1 MSTEAIAT
9 AVPVPAYRIL
19 GPLQIIGAGDLD
31 GRIPPGRQQ
40 VVLAALLL
48 DANRV
53 VSIDHLIDTIWS
65 DEPPATART
74 QVQICVSRLRT
85 SLHQL
90 GQGAT
95 IVTRLPG
102 YLLRVVPELV
112 DVSLFGQLVTRA
124 EMLTRDGDLP
134 GAARSLEAAIGLWR
148 GPALSGV
155 SSRVLEAKAAQLE
168 ERRLAAIETRAD
180 LDLRLGRHHQVIGD
194 IGVLVEEFPLRE
206 RLRGQLMLALYRSGR
221 QAEALETYRRGRDM
235 LIDQLGLE
243 PGEYLRKLEFA
254 ILAGDETLL
263 PAREP
268 VITRPDAK
276 PHLLPADVAD
286 FVGRD
291 DLIAEVRRLV
301 GGPVRV
307 VALAGKP
314 GVGKSA
320 LAVHLAHRL
329 PGAEFPDG
337 ELYMDLSGTRAQPT
351 SSEEVLGRFLRALGI
366 PGDAIPDGVDERAE
380 MYRSLLAER
389 RMLVVLDDV
398 TSEAQ
403 VRPLL
408 PGSGRSAVLVTSR
421 IRLTGLPGVRVLDV
435 EVMEGAAAV
444 DLLAAVIG
452 RARVVAEPAAADAIV
467 RLIGGLPLALRIVAA
482 RLAARPNWSLAWM
495 QERLSD
501 ERRRLDELAHGELMV
516 RASLV
521 LTYDGLE
528 PAARRLLRLL
538 AGLDVASIPTWVGAA
553 LLDTDLFTAA
563 DLLEVLVDVQML
575 EIVAVDL
582 NGTPRYKFHD
592 IIRLFARERLE
603 ADPADDA
610 GADDW
615 PAAFARVAGGW
626 LELADRGH
634 RGIYGGDFVVL
645 HGDAPR
651 WPVPARYAEQV
662 LVDGFDWFEAER
674 ANLLAVLAQA
684 ADAGLDELC
693 WDLAVT
699 MVTLFESRCY
709 YQDWQS
715 SHDIALAAA
724 RAAGNRRGV
733 AALTNS
739 LGSMHLGRGRVDEAR
754 ELVMSALAEFD
765 ALDAVHGRAMA
776 RRNLGLLDHIRHDID
791 PAELSYRAAMV
802 DFETARDTIGQAHV
816 MGQLGQICLDRGE
829 LAVAEEHLTRAL
841 LLCRGVGSRRVEVQ
855 VRFRQCELMVARK
868 EFRQAADSL
877 LDLLDLVRA
886 GRDLVGESRILCR
899 LSTTYEQLGDVAG
912 TERMLRAVIAVREQ
926 MMDAA
931 GAASCRRALVRLVG
945 AKTGAKTGA
954 ET

>member
-1 MSTEAIAT
+1 MSSEVIAT

-53 VSIDHLIDTIWS
+53 VGIEHLIDTIWS

-95 IVTRLPG
+95 IVTRPPG
-102 YLLRVVPELV
+102 YLLRVAPDQV

-124 EMLTRDGDLP
+124 EMLTREGDLP

-155 SSRVLEAKAAQLE
+155 SSRVIEAKAAQLE

-194 IGVLVEEFPLRE
+194 IGVLVDEFPLRE

-243 PGEYLRKLEFA
+243 PGEYLRNLEFA
-254 ILAGDETLL
+254 ILAGDEAML

-268 VITRPDAK
+268 VVTRPDAR

-291 DLIAEVRRLV
+291 DLIAEVRRMV

-329 PGAEFPDG
+329 PGTDFPDG
-337 ELYMDLSGTRAQPT
+337 ELYMDLSGTRQPT
-351 SSEEVLGRFLRALGI
+351 TSEEVLGRFLRALGI
-366 PGDAIPDGVDERAE
+366 PGGAIPDGVDERAE

-389 RMLVVLDDV
+389 RMLVVLDDA

-435 EVMEGAAAV
+435 EVMEGDAAV

-452 RARVVAEPAAADAIV
+452 RSRVAAEPAAADAIV

-495 QERLSD
+495 QERLTD

-528 PAARRLLRLL
+528 PVARRLLRLL

-626 LELADRGH
+626 LELADRAH

-709 YQDWQS
+709 YADWQS

-754 ELVMSALAEFD
+754 ELVTSAVAEFD

-776 RRNLGLLDHIRHDID
+776 RRNLGLLDHIGHDID
-791 PAELSYRAAMV
+791 PAELSYRAALV
-802 DFETARDTIGQAHV
+802 DFEAARDTIGQAHV

-829 LAVAEEHLTRAL
+829 HAVAEEHLTRAL

-855 VRFRQCELMVARK
+855 VRFRQCELMIARE
-868 EFRQAADSL
+868 EFRQAADNL

-899 LSTTYEQLGDVAG
+899 LSTTYEQLGDLAG

-926 MMDAA
+926 MMDEA

-945 AKTGAKTGA
+945 VSTGA